1 MKDPHTLL
9 LKITRILELVLAAA
23 ILILLLKV
31 ELRFLPVSYGIGWLS
46 MLIYELPLLI
56 RYLKYDKL

>member
-1 MKDPHTLL
+1 METRR
-9 LKITRILELVLAAA
+9 LKNIA

-46 MLIYELPLLI
+46 MLVYELPLLI
-56 RYLKYDKL
+56 RYMKEDKL

>member
-1 MKDPHTLL
+1 MSETGVK
-9 LKITRILELVLAAA
+9 LEGVMG
-23 ILILLLKV
+23 IMLLKV

-56 RYLKYDKL
+56 RYLKEDKL